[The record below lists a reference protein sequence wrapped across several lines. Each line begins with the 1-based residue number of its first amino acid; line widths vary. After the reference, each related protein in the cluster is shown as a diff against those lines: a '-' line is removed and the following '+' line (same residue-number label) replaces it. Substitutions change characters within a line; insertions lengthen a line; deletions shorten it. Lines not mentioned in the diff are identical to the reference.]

1 MIDDRYELVRKIGR
15 GGTGDVWLGHDHV
28 LGRDVALKQLGLTP
42 GTDRPDTARA
52 EREAR
57 LSASVRHPSVVAVYD
72 VADDE
77 DGREWLVMELV
88 EGRSLA
94 ELVRESGPVPEHRLT
109 PLVRNI
115 VDGLAA
121 AHTAGI
127 VHRDVKPSNVLL
139 TPQGMPKLTDFG
151 VARTISDT
159 ALTSTGIVTGSPGYL
174 APEVAEGSSA
184 THASDVW
191 SLGAT
196 VFHAATGERPF
207 GGDDPL
213 AMLERIVDEAPP
225 QLPDGHPLAW
235 LVAACLRREPGQRPT
250 AATLAGRLAA
260 LEDDADQATGPIAV
274 VPAAPEAPMDLP
286 EPTRAIPARAAREAP
301 TSPERRTFLRGV
313 AAAVAVVAVL
323 GTAFAL
329 NRGGGDEPETTAS
342 QTQDPGPSSAEAS
355 PSSAA
360 ASLES
365 FATDYLDTAGN
376 NPERGYALLTP
387 AYQRASGGLEGYR
400 AFWGKVSNVRVTSI
414 TPHPDRMDVTYV
426 YSYTYQGKN
435 RTEEV
440 TLTLEPEGD
449 SYRIAGAS
457 AVAA

>member
-1 MIDDRYELVRKIGR
+1 MIEDRYELVSKIGR
-15 GGTGDVWLGHDHV
+15 GGTGDAWLGHDHL

-42 GTDRPDTARA
+42 GAEMPDTARA

-94 ELVRESGPVPEHRLT
+94 ELIRESGPIPEQRLT
-109 PLVRNI
+109 PLVRDI

-139 TPQGMPKLTDFG
+139 TPEGLPKLTDFG
-151 VARTISDT
+151 VARTITDT

-174 APEVAEGSSA
+174 APEVAEGSPA

-235 LVAACLRREPGQRPT
+235 LVAACLRREPGDRPT
-250 AATLAGRLAA
+250 TAFLARRLAA
-260 LEDDADQATGPIAV
+260 MEDDVDQPTGPIAV
-274 VPAAPEAPMDLP
+274 VPDAPMALP
-286 EPTRAIPARAAREAP
+286 EPTMTIPARSTR
-301 TSPERRTFLRGV
+301 SVNPERRTFVLGV

-329 NRGGGDEPETTAS
+329 NRGGENEPETTTAS
-342 QTQDPGPSSAEAS
+342 QTPAAS
-355 PSSAA
+355 TPEPTSTA

-376 NPERGYALLTP
+376 NPERGYELLTP
-387 AYQRASGGLEGYR
+387 AYQRASGGLSGYR
-400 AFWGKVSNVRVTSI
+400 AFWGQVSNVRVTSI
-414 TPHPDRMDVTYV
+414 TPDPGSMDVTYV
-426 YSYTYQGKN
+426 YSYTYKGKN
-435 RTEEV
+435 RTEQV

-449 SYRIAGAS
+449 SYRIAGAK